1 VELVLGFLRHDDIS
15 MRLAGADALLVFLA
29 AIHDDLAF
37 VGDDAGG
44 DNDEAGVEA
53 ELLSAVPGQHELFQL
68 RSRLDEM
75 GKARDRRASK
85 ADNKALRSLVERLLK
100 LSHALARRTD
110 QLVLFF
116 FVRLSIQPVAAP
128 LAVRADPWATTEG
141 AQRRQRRR

>member
-1 VELVLGFLRHDDIS
+1 VELVLGFLSHDDIS

-37 VGDDAGG
+37 VVDDAGDG
-44 DNDEAGVEA
+44 DGEAGVEA

-68 RSRLDEM
+68 RSRLEEM
-75 GKARDRRASK
+75 VKARDRRASK

-110 QLVLFF
+110 QLVTP
-116 FVRLSIQPVAAP
+116 LSSSCAF
-128 LAVRADPWATTEG
+128 RFNCGTADSEG
-141 AQRRQRRR
+141 

>member
-1 VELVLGFLRHDDIS
+1 MLGFLSHDDIS
-15 MRLAGADALLVFLA
+15 MRLAGADALLAFLA
-29 AIHDDLAF
+29 AIHDDLDF
-37 VGDDAGG
+37 VVDDAG
-44 DNDEAGVEA
+44 DDEA

-68 RSRLDEM
+68 RSRLEEM

-116 FVRLSIQPVAAP
+116 PPPFDSIAAP